1 MTPKTVYY
9 TASSMDGFIA
19 GPGHDLNWLVSAGLA
34 TSEDSPFDYSA
45 FEASVGAIVMGAN
58 TYAWVLDHH
67 PEMTLESWYS
77 VPSWVV
83 THRAL
88 PPIEGAPMRFH
99 AGPVTDLH
107 PRLVEAAGDRHIWVV
122 GGGELAG
129 QFLDAGLLDEVVVT
143 YAPVTLGAG
152 TPLLPRRCE
161 WTLVDAGRLGA
172 FAAARWAVTRP
183 E

>member
-1 MTPKTVYY
+1 MRARSQTSTR
-9 TASSMDGFIA
+9 ASSRRPATVTSG
-19 GPGHDLNWLVSAGLA
+19 WSA
-34 TSEDSPFDYSA
+34 
-45 FEASVGAIVMGAN
+45 
-58 TYAWVLDHH
+58 
-67 PEMTLESWYS
+67 
-77 VPSWVV
+77 
-83 THRAL
+83 
-88 PPIEGAPMRFH
+88 
-99 AGPVTDLH
+99 
-107 PRLVEAAGDRHIWVV
+107 
-122 GGGELAG
+122 GELAG